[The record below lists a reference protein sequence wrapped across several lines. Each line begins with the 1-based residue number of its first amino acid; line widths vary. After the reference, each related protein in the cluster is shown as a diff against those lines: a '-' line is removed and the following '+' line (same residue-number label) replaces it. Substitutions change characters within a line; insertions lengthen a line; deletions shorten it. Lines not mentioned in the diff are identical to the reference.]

1 MARTRLSS
9 AKDKKGG
16 GTAEKTNTNTTTTT
30 SSTTTKYPLPTESP
44 NPPKVFILPNKA
56 TAAARIVTLPNPRYS
71 KPTRFLVCPEA
82 GFFEF
87 TKISAP
93 KTAPRSWLLETASG
107 AVEKPHEDEEDHII
121 SSSDGF
127 DVHITKGAELYV
139 ASPLDPLFLLL
150 PALAAGAGQES
161 KSTPAPKKRLFLS
174 SDDHFDAL
182 SQPTNHVSEIL
193 TWPDLQ
199 RSLELRLAAVCDTVD
214 AGDEQ
219 MFRLN
224 ESKLLDEMLAKARR
238 MAEHAFPKS
247 MEEKF
252 VSKALEAP
260 ILGVRSQPTAVT
272 EPDPTTATAKS
283 REGSATPMESVN
295 PQSTIPSLATSASS
309 LSEASAPATSGS
321 IDSATNADSGDV
333 VNAMSAPE
341 EAIKLQRLR
350 VAFNFICSSYIA
362 PSLAELLR
370 SHCVAAKDK
379 VDFGPLD
386 DYLIKLTKMRND
398 AAAARTSD
406 YSRKRG
412 MDEEEDERAEKRR
425 KKEEEDK
432 VKKANQS
439 RGVKKLAKV
448 NTTGMKK
455 MSDFFKKK

>member
-9 AKDKKGG
+9 AKGKKGG
-16 GTAEKTNTNTTTTT
+16 GTAEKTNTATTTTA
-30 SSTTTKYPLPTESP
+30 TKHPLPTESP
-44 NPPKVFILPNKA
+44 NPPKVFILPTKA

-71 KPTRFLVCPEA
+71 KPTRYLVCPEA

-93 KTAPRSWLLETASG
+93 KTAPRSWLLESASG
-107 AVEKPHEDEEDHII
+107 TVEKPQADEEENPAI
-121 SSSDGF
+121 SSNDGF

-161 KSTPAPKKRLFLS
+161 KSTQASKKRLFLF

-182 SQPTNHVSEIL
+182 SRSTNHVSEIL
-193 TWPDLQ
+193 TWPDL
-199 RSLELRLAAVCDTVD
+199 RLSLELRMAAVCDTVD

-224 ESKLLDEMLAKARR
+224 ESKLLDEILTKARR

-260 ILGVRSQPTAVT
+260 ILGIRSQPTAVP
-272 EPDPTTATAKS
+272 EPDPATAKS
-283 REGSATPMESVN
+283 REGSSTPVESADS
-295 PQSTIPSLATSASS
+295 QSTIPSLATSASS
-309 LSEASAPATSGS
+309 LSEASTPATTASS
-321 IDSATNADSGDV
+321 DSAANADSGDV

-362 PSLAELLR
+362 PSLAELLK

-386 DYLIKLTKMRND
+386 DYLVKLTKMRND